1 MHTSWFSYSITKP
14 YPFRWF
20 TPVTIVVGV
29 ILTVIFTLV
38 NLASS
43 GFYMK
48 TIYTDDPNGTMASET
63 FWYMKEPFNWEA
75 DVAVKCQPKILSVGD
90 RFFTSNL
97 GLQYEIKSITRS
109 TDGSTRPTSLPSV
122 PYLNNTLEGCY
133 LTQSVLNLQKADSA
147 IRATWWLSWI
157 TSTAVA
163 TAFCTIMSEQ
173 GAVNLTLGV
182 QYAGETDHIYDYVI
196 EDNYTTHASTW
207 WGTRLTNAYLAGVL
221 ATMSQIVYSEDSY
234 LAHGAITY
242 TRNET
247 QNNIRSSEFFEVT
260 KWFITSDGF
269 IDQSE
274 GAVDS
279 AMTEGLHHARLL
291 HSLVSMDLG
300 SCEAP
305 NILLDN
311 KSLRYA
317 ISAPDDDNRQK
328 GGVLYGE
335 ASDMGAPQ
343 RFTSIPAPTRDA
355 NLTLLNETFSEF
367 TPLMGDLGCNNV
379 TIVSQYLCQV
389 PQKKST
395 GTMLLAIVLA
405 DLVFLQ
411 AAWKLLNL
419 IAEGML
425 PKKDP
430 LVNICE
436 GCSGTLYQELRSGN
450 VNRDVVDKRVSGT
463 DESMVTLISR

>member
-1 MHTSWFSYSITKP
+1 
-14 YPFRWF
+14 
-20 TPVTIVVGV
+20 
-29 ILTVIFTLV
+29 
-38 NLASS
+38 
-43 GFYMK
+43 
-48 TIYTDDPNGTMASET
+48 MA
-63 FWYMKEPFNWEA
+63 
-75 DVAVKCQPKILSVGD
+75 
-90 RFFTSNL
+90 
-97 GLQYEIKSITRS
+97 
-109 TDGSTRPTSLPSV
+109 
-122 PYLNNTLEGCY
+122 
-133 LTQSVLNLQKADSA
+133 
-147 IRATWWLSWI
+147 
-157 TSTAVA
+157 
-163 TAFCTIMSEQ
+163 
-173 GAVNLTLGV
+173 
-182 QYAGETDHIYDYVI
+182 
-196 EDNYTTHASTW
+196 
-207 WGTRLTNAYLAGVL
+207 
-221 ATMSQIVYSEDSY
+221 
-234 LAHGAITY
+234 
-242 TRNET
+242 
-247 QNNIRSSEFFEVT
+247 
-260 KWFITSDGF
+260 
-269 IDQSE
+269 
-274 GAVDS
+274 
-279 AMTEGLHHARLL
+279 EGLHHARLL

-430 LVNICE
+430 LVNFCE
-436 GCSGTLYQELRSGN
+436 GCSGTLYQELQSGN
-450 VNRDVVDKRVSGT
+450 VSRDVVDKRVSATAISDLYLVRPGWIRSLWQLFFCQN
-463 DESMVTLISR
+463 ELSKVVLNATLIYCPTGEAVERMRFSIGNDSVFARH